1 MQRAIGV
8 LDSGVGGLTAVKQ
21 IQKILPNENIIYF
34 GDSLRMPYGNRTY
47 EEIREYANKII
58 KFLEYKNVKAI
69 AIACNTVS
77 SQIESLKATVPL
89 FSIVKYG
96 CMQAAEEAEDKKIGL
111 IATVATVKSG
121 VYEYTMEK
129 INPDIKLI
137 SNDSSRLP
145 KVINSQMENILLLYE
160 LIKECIDPIYKQ
172 NVKTLILGC
181 SHFPIIENEI
191 KSMYPSLKLIDP
203 AERQVKELKKYL
215 VRNNMD
221 NKKENGKYTHLY
233 TTADMLEYVASI
245 KRLDLKFTKLEEVK
259 LMPGD

>member
-8 LDSGVGGLTAVKQ
+8 MDSGVGGLTAVKQ
-21 IQKILPNENIIYF
+21 LQKILPNENIIYF
-34 GDSLRMPYGNRTY
+34 GDSVRMPYGNRTY
-47 EEIREYANKII
+47 EEIKLYANKII
-58 KFLEYKNVKAI
+58 EFLECKNVKAI
-69 AIACNTVS
+69 AIACNTIS
-77 SQIESLKATVPL
+77 SQIESLKSNVPL
-89 FSIVKYG
+89 FSIVEYG
-96 CMQAAEEAEDKKIGL
+96 CMQAAEEAEDNKIGL

-121 VYEYTMEK
+121 VYEYTMKK
-129 INPDIKLI
+129 INPNIELIIK
-137 SNDSSRLP
+137 DSSRLP

-172 NVKTLILGC
+172 NVRTLILGC

-191 KSMYPSLKLIDP
+191 KNMYPALNLIDP

-221 NKKENGKYTHLY
+221 NKNENGKYTHLY

-245 KRLDLKFTKLEEVK
+245 KRLNLKFTKLEEVK
-259 LMPGD
+259 LMPND

>member
-1 MQRAIGV
+1 MIKPIGV
-8 LDSGVGGLTAVKQ
+8 IDSGVGGLTAVKQ
-21 IQKILPNENIIYF
+21 IQKILPNENVIYF

-47 EEIREYANKII
+47 EEVVEYANKII
-58 KFLEYKNVKAI
+58 EFLEEKDVKAI
-69 AIACNTVS
+69 VLACNTIS
-77 SQIESLKATVPL
+77 SQIESLKANVPL
-89 FSIVKYG
+89 FSIVEYG
-96 CMQAAEEAEDKKIGL
+96 CMQAAELHEKEIGL

-121 VYEYTMEK
+121 VYDYTIKRMT
-129 INPDIKLI
+129 PDIKLI

-145 KVINSQMENILLLYE
+145 KVINSQMENVLLLYE
-160 LIKECIDPIYKQ
+160 LIKECIDPIASK

-191 KSMYPSLKLIDP
+191 KTMYPSLKLIDP
-203 AERQVKELKKYL
+203 AERQVKELKRYL
-215 VRNNMD
+215 VRNDME

-259 LMPGD
+259 LLQND